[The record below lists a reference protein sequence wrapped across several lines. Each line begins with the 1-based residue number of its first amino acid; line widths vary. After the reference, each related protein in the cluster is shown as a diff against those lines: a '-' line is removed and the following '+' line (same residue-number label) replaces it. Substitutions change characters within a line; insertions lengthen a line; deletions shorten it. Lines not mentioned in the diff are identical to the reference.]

1 MESIQEIKK
10 EILDLKTLLIEKNRQ
25 ETNMEK
31 VYQNV
36 EHFFDRIEEPWGK
49 LKLGFPDGQHPQEVI
64 TFSEDLANYF
74 MDHIDY
80 YLNHI
85 NKNHTVKMGEMLGK
99 VRRKLQGLSVS
110 EKLKRRLER
119 VSENNSWHG
128 H

>member
-1 MESIQEIKK
+1 MESIQETIK

-25 ETNMEK
+25 EMNMEK

-36 EHFFDRIEEPWGK
+36 EHFFDTIQESWGQ
-49 LKLGFPDGQHPQEVI
+49 LKLVSPAGQYPQEVI
-64 TFSEDLANYF
+64 TFSEDMANYF
-74 MDHIDY
+74 LDHVDFY
-80 YLNHI
+80 FNHI
-85 NKNHTVKMGEMLGK
+85 NKNHTVKMGELIGK
-99 VRRKLQGLSVS
+99 VAGKIQGLSIS